1 MEPVEPVE
9 ETIMEGEQEGGRRI
23 TRKAYRRRKPGSR
36 SKTVRVAAASIHD
49 VGAPGRWQTVTGM
62 KGIGP
67 LKKGLLKAVGYDATA
82 SAPARHAALDRAVE
96 KYGRLSTL
104 RKLNAIAVYTKR
116 TFPSRSRTYKTD
128 RNYVKKTFA

>member
-1 MEPVEPVE
+1 MDDDYAAGVGGR
-9 ETIMEGEQEGGRRI
+9 TIMRRGY
-23 TRKAYRRRKPGSR
+23 TARRRG
-36 SKTVRVAAASIHD
+36 KTIRVAPGRIRD
-49 VGAPGRWQTVTGM
+49 VGAPGRWQSVTGE

-82 SAPARHAALDRAVE
+82 PASARHAALGRAVD

-104 RKLNAIAVYTKR
+104 RKLNAVAVYTKR
-116 TFPSRSRTYKTD
+116 TTPSRSKTYKTD

>member
-1 MEPVEPVE
+1 MDDDYAAG
-9 ETIMEGEQEGGRRI
+9 TGGRKI
-23 TRKAYRRRKPGSR
+23 TRKAYTAMRRG
-36 SKTVRVAAASIHD
+36 KTIRVSAGPVRD
-49 VGAPGRWQTVTGM
+49 VGAPGRWQSVTGM

-67 LKKGLLKAVGYDATA
+67 LKKGLLKAVGYDANSPAA
-82 SAPARHAALDRAVE
+82 SRHAALERAVD

-104 RKLNAIAVYTKR
+104 RKLNAVAVYTKR